1 MGTPAALWLGV
12 PLKIKNE
19 VIGVM
24 TTQSYTNAHH
34 FDKTDVDVFVS
45 VSDQVA
51 MAIERKA
58 YEIQLKEAH
67 DALETRIRRRTNAL
81 EKINRRLESEIRKKE
96 LTENILRES
105 EARLIQSE
113 RFAATGQLAASIAHE
128 INSPLQGV
136 TSLLNVM
143 RREYDRDTKLEAD
156 LDQIGG
162 RRLPFD
168 CPACVDSSKIL
179 WKFIVHSCC
188 QRWTS
193 LHPQAKN
200 RHFN

>member
-1 MGTPAALWLGV
+1 VGTPAALWLGV

-96 LTENILRES
+96 LTENILRE
-105 EARLIQSE
+105 
-113 RFAATGQLAASIAHE
+113 
-128 INSPLQGV
+128 
-136 TSLLNVM
+136 
-143 RREYDRDTKLEAD
+143 
-156 LDQIGG
+156 IGAFCSHRTIG
-162 RRLPFD
+162 RIHRPRNQFTPPGSD
-168 CPACVDSSKIL
+168 IPA
-179 WKFIVHSCC
+179 
-188 QRWTS
+188 
-193 LHPQAKN
+193 
-200 RHFN
+200 